1 MKTLIRLLP
10 LIVLLLFPSLNF
22 AQSPVAT
29 PQGESIN
36 VQTLME
42 EGNMFAEQLFK
53 NDSALQRYLAALA
66 LQPHNAEILWRISR
80 TYIDIGEH
88 LPVATDAEKKEQLA
102 IYERALGYAQ
112 RAVAADG
119 RNSMAYTRRAI
130 ANGRIALFKGVWE
143 SLDLVKQSKA
153 DLEKAIQLDPTNATA
168 YYVLGRTHAKV
179 SERPRIVRWPLGLGW
194 ANLEEAVKQYET
206 AIALRPDF
214 IMYRLDCARAYI
226 ELDDYEKARTHLSTI
241 ASLPTKD
248 EDDDVFRKEARELLE
263 RIRAKE

>member
-1 MKTLIRLLP
+1 M
-10 LIVLLLFPSLNF
+10 
-22 AQSPVAT
+22 
-29 PQGESIN
+29 PQRESVH
-36 VQTLME
+36 VQTLIE
-42 EGNMFAEQLFK
+42 EGNVFAEQLFK

-66 LQPHNAEILWRISR
+66 LQPQNAEILWRISR
-80 TYIDIGEH
+80 AYIDIGEH
-88 LPVATDAEKKEQLA
+88 LPITTDEEKKEQLA
-102 IYERALGYAQ
+102 TYERALEYAQ
-112 RAVAADG
+112 RAIAADA

-143 SLDLVKQSKA
+143 SLDLVKRSKA
-153 DLEKAIQLDPTNATA
+153 DLEKAIQLDPQNATA

-194 ANLEEAVKQYET
+194 ANLEEAVKRYET

-226 ELDDYEKARTHLSTI
+226 ELDDYEKARAHLSSI
-241 ASLPTKD
+241 ASLPTRD
-248 EDDDVFRKEARELLE
+248 EDDDVFRKEARELLD